1 MASVFYSRCKKEKL
15 LTLTKYEYWIF
26 WFDDEIDT
34 GGELTTDAA
43 GTRHI
48 CDLTLQCVEHCLHPD
63 PAKACFTPPV
73 DSPGTVAVLYE
84 VLTAMRQ
91 EMGPMSIERMRGEL
105 HEYIEGVA
113 RQQAVRQDEHLPD
126 PWYHFEIR
134 IADIGVYP
142 SITQTEFAMDFELPD
157 STRYHEAMKTIATEC
172 TRLSILIN
180 EILSVQKEFHVGQ
193 LENMVLLFMNTE
205 NISVHESVHRII
217 SLIRKHYAACEDAMA
232 RLPWTDDEVANEH
245 IREYVRGCRRL
256 ATGTGHWAYLCTRY
270 FDETQLD
277 EKWGLV
283 LNFEAP
289 GSAT

>member
-1 MASVFYSRCKKEKL
+1 MC
-15 LTLTKYEYWIF
+15 TWIF
-26 WFDDEIDT
+26 WFDGEIDT

-63 PAKACFTPPV
+63 PAKACFTQPV

-84 VLTAMRQ
+84 VLIAMRQ
-91 EMGPMSIERMRGEL
+91 EMGPMSIGRMRREL

-126 PWYHFEIR
+126 PGYHFEIR

-172 TRLSILIN
+172 TRLST
-180 EILSVQKEFHVGQ
+180 ELSVSLGSIMQRVRMLWPVFPGPMMRWQMCIYV
-193 LENMVLLFMNTE
+193 NM
-205 NISVHESVHRII
+205 S
-217 SLIRKHYAACEDAMA
+217 
-232 RLPWTDDEVANEH
+232 EVA
-245 IREYVRGCRRL
+245 
-256 ATGTGHWAYLCTRY
+256 TG
-270 FDETQLD
+270 
-277 EKWGLV
+277 
-283 LNFEAP
+283 
-289 GSAT
+289 